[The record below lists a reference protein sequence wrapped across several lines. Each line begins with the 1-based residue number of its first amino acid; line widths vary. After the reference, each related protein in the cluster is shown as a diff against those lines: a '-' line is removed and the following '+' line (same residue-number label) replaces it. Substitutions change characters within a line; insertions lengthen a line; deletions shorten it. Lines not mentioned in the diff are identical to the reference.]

1 MKYWY
6 GFVELLCAANRNQ
19 SEPNTISLN
28 TSIIWFAGKWRSNFR
43 RIKLQQICK
52 HNRTTHNQ
60 FSKGNQFH
68 SKKNFCVWL
77 KPKPSLR
84 CLSLLKSFYPCE
96 KAVNVWVK
104 IIMHTNTC
112 TYTFL
117 TRRITLVS
125 SFCFSFLHPCFLL
138 HLDCCCCCC
147 CSSATSDWIFVFKHW
162 HTIATIL
169 LLSMMVM
176 LLLLCI
182 WLFWCLNSSPP
193 ILDHSI
199 HFTSF
204 YFLLLSSLFAS

>member
-1 MKYWY
+1 MP
-6 GFVELLCAANRNQ
+6 GNDA
-19 SEPNTISLN
+19 PI
-28 TSIIWFAGKWRSNFR
+28 FAGSNCSKYVNTTNFR
-43 RIKLQQICK
+43 RETNFIQY
-52 HNRTTHNQ
+52 
-60 FSKGNQFH
+60 FF
-68 SKKNFCVWL
+68 FCVWL
-77 KPKPSLR
+77 KPKPSFSFF
-84 CLSLLKSFYPCE
+84 SLLISFYPCE

-125 SFCFSFLHPCFLL
+125 SFCFSFIHPCFLL

-204 YFLLLSSLFAS
+204 YFLLSSLFVS